1 MSELT
6 IKSAASRNG
15 APGRLTGAWLPMKNA
30 YVSVKSV
37 GPITPV
43 SKLLSSV
50 GHVGPLLQASEIQ
63 KNNTALKKEERLDS
77 P

>member
-15 APGRLTGAWLPMKNA
+15 APGRLTGARLPMKNA
-30 YVSVKSV
+30 YVNVKRV
-37 GPITPV
+37 GP
-43 SKLLSSV
+43 
-50 GHVGPLLQASEIQ
+50 IQ
-63 KNNTALKKEERLDS
+63 KNNTAVKKEERLDS